1 MSPGLDDA
9 ALAEYFKGFAD
20 EERRRSVLD
29 LYRSGQFAELEPYA
43 PRLAALDVPALVLWG
58 EDDPF
63 APVAGAHRFV
73 AELADAE
80 LVVLPGTGHFVVDDA
95 PAAYAEAV
103 VAFLGRL

>member
-1 MSPGLDDA
+1 M
-9 ALAEYFKGFAD
+9 
-20 EERRRSVLD
+20 LD

-103 VAFLGRL
+103 MAFLGRL